1 MEERVMTP
9 SVESPTMLTDV
20 DLIVRLRALARD
32 ERRATVQLIAG
43 LAEFERRQ
51 LYFAQGFPSL
61 FTYCTD
67 ALHFSEHAAY
77 TRMEVAR
84 TALRFPLVL
93 ERLEDGS
100 VTLTAVRRLGAV
112 LTEANHREV
121 LAAATHKK
129 KADVEMLVATLRPR
143 PDAATI
149 VRKLPPPRASGLA
162 LQTAPAASV
171 SSPPGEPSS
180 AASAVASTAA
190 SPVGSSTLSTVAST
204 AAATAESAVLDTAAA
219 RSASPP
225 ASVSA
230 LAPDR
235 YRIQFTASR
244 AMHDKLRLV
253 QALIRHRIPTGD
265 VAAIFER
272 GLDLLLADLS
282 RTKCA
287 ATPYPRNQLTMAG
300 RSRHIPAAVKR
311 EVWRRD
317 DGRCAFVGTEGR
329 CSERGFLEFHHVV
342 PFAKG
347 GPATADNIQLRCRAH
362 NTYEAVQVFGPL
374 LAREVAPAYSPA
386 CDG

>member
-1 MEERVMTP
+1 MTP
-9 SVESPTMLTDV
+9 SLESPTMLTDV

-51 LYFAQGFPSL
+51 LYLAQGFPSL

-67 ALHFSEHAAY
+67 VLHFSEHAAY

-84 TALRFPLVL
+84 TALRFPVVL

-129 KADVEMLVATLRPR
+129 KGDIELLVATLRPR

-149 VRKLPPPRASGLA
+149 VRKLPTPRVAGLA
-162 LQTAPAASV
+162 IQPSPAAV
-171 SSPPGEPSS
+171 SSP
-180 AASAVASTAA
+180 AVASTGTPAAETAVIDAA
-190 SPVGSSTLSTVAST
+190 SAPSPSPQRTVSPL
-204 AAATAESAVLDTAAA
+204 AAE
-219 RSASPP
+219 
-225 ASVSA
+225 
-230 LAPDR
+230 R
-235 YRIQFTASR
+235 YLIQFTASR

-265 VAAIFER
+265 PAAIFER
-272 GLDLLLADLS
+272 GLDLLLAELS
-282 RTKCA
+282 RVKFA
-287 ATPYPRNQLTMAG
+287 AAARPRNQPTPA
-300 RSRHIPAAVKR
+300 RHSRHIPAAVKR
-311 EVWRRD
+311 EVWKRD
-317 DGRCAFVGTEGR
+317 NGQCAFEGVAGRCTER
-329 CSERGFLEFHHVV
+329 AFLEFHHVV
-342 PFAKG
+342 PFPKG
-347 GPATADNIQLRCRAH
+347 GPATAGNLQLRCRAH

-374 LAREVAPAYSPA
+374 LAREVAPPYSPA
-386 CDG
+386 CDA